1 MPLSSFSAFEPAL
14 AYAASST
21 EQTMDRLLP
30 KGDTDEARV
39 FDAMRYSSLGGG
51 KRLRAFFVLAG
62 ATLFKV
68 AAMPALRTA
77 SAVEFLHAYSLIH
90 DDLPAMDDD
99 DLRRGKPT
107 CHKQF
112 DEATAILAGDALQA
126 LAFEV
131 LAHEATHG
139 DPAVRAAL
147 VSELAKAAG
156 AHGMVGGQMLDMLA
170 ETETETEM
178 SIGAITRL
186 QRLKTGALISF
197 SCTAGAILGKAAEP
211 LRVALAAYAHD
222 LGLAFQIVDDLLDV
236 EGDAAELGKAT
247 NKDAAAG
254 KATFVSILGLERARA
269 QAALLAQ
276 QAATHL
282 EPFGPKADLLKQAA
296 KFVVARRA

>member
-1 MPLSSFSAFEPAL
+1 MPLSSYRAFEPAL
-14 AYAASST
+14 AFAAEST
-21 EQTMDRLLP
+21 EKAMDRLLP
-30 KGDTDEARV
+30 RGEEGEARL

-68 AAMPALRTA
+68 GAMPALRTA
-77 SAVEFLHAYSLIH
+77 SAIEFVHAYSLIH

-99 DLRRGKPT
+99 DLRRGKPS
-107 CHKQF
+107 CHRQF
-112 DEATAILAGDALQA
+112 GEATAILAGDALQA

-139 DPAVRAAL
+139 DPAVRTTL
-147 VSELAKAAG
+147 VTELARAAG
-156 AHGMVGGQMLDMLA
+156 AHGMVGGQMLDLLA
-170 ETETETEM
+170 ETQGAPM

-211 LRVALAAYAHD
+211 MRTALAAYAHD

-236 EGDAAELGKAT
+236 EGDAAALGKAT

-254 KATFVSILGLERARA
+254 KATFVSILGIERARA
-269 QAALLAQ
+269 QASLLAQ

-282 EPFGPKADLLKQAA
+282 EPLGPAADLLKQAA
-296 KFVVARRA
+296 KFVVKRRA